1 MKSEPDAVLK
11 IPLSTMENSD
21 QGAQIITV
29 VNRAM
34 YGECS
39 ARQSDETLE
48 MLRKKALKLGATAVV
63 GVRVVP
69 VVHDGVTRMMAYGTA
84 LKTIME
90 NSDV

>member
-29 VNRAM
+29 INRAM
-34 YGECS
+34 YGEYS

-48 MLRKKALKLGATAVV
+48 MLREKARKLGATAVV
-63 GVRVVP
+63 GVRLVP
-69 VVHDGVTRMMAYGTA
+69 VVDDGITRMMAYGTA
-84 LKTIME
+84 RVETA
-90 NSDV
+90 S